1 MYRAR
6 IPPAA
11 GDEAEAT
18 FGSVLE
24 AHTSLSVSR
33 RKLLAS
39 SSGLFSKHDSEQNES
54 FGAAWQPRAARGL
67 GACLVNVTLTSLLST
82 ISLCRW

>member
-1 MYRAR
+1 MYRSK

-11 GDEAEAT
+11 GDEAEVT

-24 AHTSLSVSR
+24 AHRSLSMSR

-39 SSGLFSKHDSEQNES
+39 SSGLFQSMTMSKMSH
-54 FGAAWQPRAARGL
+54 FGAAWQPRAA
-67 GACLVNVTLTSLLST
+67 
-82 ISLCRW
+82 

>member
-1 MYRAR
+1 MYGSR

-11 GDEAEAT
+11 GDEAGAT

-24 AHTSLSVSR
+24 AHRSLSVSR

-39 SSGLFSKHDSEQNES
+39 PSGLFQSMTVSKMSHLEQLGS
-54 FGAAWQPRAARGL
+54 QGQPEGW
-67 GACLVNVTLTSLLST
+67 VHV
-82 ISLCRW
+82 W